1 MQSRPTVDSKDNAR
15 QIAPEGATWET
26 GGLAV
31 PTAMRSRN
39 PRAQCV
45 SERKSRDGAA
55 ARLDFLSSN
64 SVHITATGSGH
75 EIQLYQPDRVVQAL
89 RQAVSEVRKR

>member
-1 MQSRPTVDSKDNAR
+1 LGN
-15 QIAPEGATWET
+15 

-45 SERKSRDGAA
+45 SERKSRDEYSHHCRERYGVHAGASA
-55 ARLDFLSSN
+55 CGMRGA
-64 SVHITATGSGH
+64 H
-75 EIQLYQPDRVVQAL
+75 EHGEKDRPK
-89 RQAVSEVRKR
+89 AVSCTRHVGFDQAAVNAIVFLRERR

>member
-26 GGLAV
+26 GGLPV

-45 SERKSRDGAA
+45 SERKSRDEYGYHC
-55 ARLDFLSSN
+55 RESDG
-64 SVHITATGSGH
+64 VHH
-75 EIQLYQPDRVVQAL
+75 L
-89 RQAVSEVRKR
+89 